1 MKSFK
6 LFEKWEERN
15 KKTCLKTNSIN
26 TKEKGIRR
34 GRSKKLGIKL
44 NDALINM
51 SEHDKSKNTDVR
63 DDSDTNQ
70 LRIRLLEKQV
80 EIYEL

>member
-1 MKSFK
+1 MSKDEFNQYQRQRYK
-6 LFEKWEERN
+6 ER
-15 KKTCLKTNSIN
+15 KKQ
-26 TKEKGIRR
+26 
-34 GRSKKLGIKL
+34 KLGIKL

-80 EIYEL
+80 EVYEL